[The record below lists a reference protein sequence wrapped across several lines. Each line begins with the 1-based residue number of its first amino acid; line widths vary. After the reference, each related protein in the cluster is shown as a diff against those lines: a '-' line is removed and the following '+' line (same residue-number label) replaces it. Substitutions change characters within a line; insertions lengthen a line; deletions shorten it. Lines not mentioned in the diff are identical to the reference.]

1 MFIWHFLFDPQIPKQ
16 SRKMKQGIAKSSFF
30 VKDPEIVFYKKTKSI
45 LSNIFS
51 TKKEQGETKLAKS
64 GEVDL

>member
-1 MFIWHFLFDPQIPKQ
+1 
-16 SRKMKQGIAKSSFF
+16 MKQGIAKSSFF

-64 GEVDL
+64 GELDL